1 MSLSRRVTRIARGY
15 LDQITDRLE
24 EIEREMDR
32 QGKARADAQS
42 ELQEALDP
50 TNPRRRPSSSPGA
63 PPSSPTSV
71 SASTSSPVQ
80 QEWSLSQCYRVLGLP
95 EGTDFALVR
104 RTYNDLMKKCD
115 PARFPEGSE
124 ERQKATQLRTQIDRA
139 YKILLKHFD
148 PSAERFG
155 ELG

>member
-1 MSLSRRVTRIARGY
+1 MSLGRRVTRIARGY

-50 TNPRRRPSSSPGA
+50 ANPRRWPSSAASKVN
-63 PPSSPTSV
+63 PSAGNSSAETS
-71 SASTSSPVQ
+71 STSQS
-80 QEWSLSQCYRVLGLP
+80 EWNLSQCYKVLGLP
-95 EGTDFALVR
+95 DGTDFALVR

-115 PARFPEGSE
+115 PARFPADSE
-124 ERQKATQLRTQIDRA
+124 EHQKATQLRMQIDRA
-139 YKILLKHFD
+139 YKIMLKHFD

>member
-32 QGKARADAQS
+32 QGKARTDAQS
-42 ELQEALDP
+42 ELQDALDP
-50 TNPRRRPSSSPGA
+50 ANPRRRPP
-63 PPSSPTSV
+63 
-71 SASTSSPVQ
+71 SASTPPSPTASTTPESPSVQ
-80 QEWSLSQCYRVLGLP
+80 QEWSLSQCYKVLGLP

-115 PARFPEGSE
+115 PARFPEDSE
-124 ERQKATQLRTQIDRA
+124 ERKKAAELRTQIDRA

-155 ELG
+155 ELR